1 MYANASACC
10 RKLKSL
16 SFIKGLANQPWCNHR
31 IHLLVSVHWAINLLS
46 VSVHRGNA
54 ELYCRSGMVISC
66 KQDKRYDADSAL
78 PTIMLWRGCH
88 DSGRSVNTIT
98 VWGVSSL
105 DITRVDDITPVMTPA
120 QPRGARGHTAA
131 QHLPPRSLRNA
142 ERGDVLALLPGRPI
156 AADICVTHPLAASAD
171 IAAARDM
178 GATAKGKETLKR
190 GKYSRTGT
198 GACRFIPLSHET
210 FGRAGPAAFA
220 LLSEVAEFAAGS
232 GVVSKRNSW
241 RTPCATCS

>member
-105 DITRVDDITPVMTPA
+105 DITRVDDITPVMTA
-120 QPRGARGHTAA
+120 
-131 QHLPPRSLRNA
+131 
-142 ERGDVLALLPGRPI
+142 
-156 AADICVTHPLAASAD
+156 
-171 IAAARDM
+171 
-178 GATAKGKETLKR
+178 
-190 GKYSRTGT
+190 
-198 GACRFIPLSHET
+198 GACRLRHQAE
-210 FGRAGPAAFA
+210 
-220 LLSEVAEFAAGS
+220 LLHP
-232 GVVSKRNSW
+232 
-241 RTPCATCS
+241 TPCRRGCCYPCKQPTYTHLPCTHLVTLQLSKAQRTAQNAQPMRAPPA